1 MTQSNSPQTSFSL
14 MKSGLCALSIALA
27 GALMGG
33 CDSSPSGSSSASAPA
48 TDEANISGNVQDIHG
63 PLMEAKIEVRDKN
76 GQIVTTTQLTGG
88 SNHYAIKVP
97 AGTIYPILLT
107 ATPPQG
113 SNSSVVKAAVTSPL
127 ADRIDITDVTTLV
140 VDSAMTLGG
149 LSPENIA
156 KASGGAIGLRQR
168 QGVSASAGGGGAG
181 PGQSG
186 GGVSRGGHGGHDMSG
201 MGGGGHDMSN
211 MGDSNGQGAP
221 ATDPNQAP
229 MQNMQ
234 H

>member
-1 MTQSNSPQTSFSL
+1 MTQPNSPKAPFFL
-14 MKSGLCALSIALA
+14 MKSGLCALSIAIA

-33 CDSSPSGSSSASAPA
+33 CDSSPSGSGGSASAPA
-48 TDEANISGNVQDIHG
+48 TDEANIAGNVQDIHG
-63 PLMEAKIEVRDKN
+63 PLMEAKIEVRDKS
-76 GQIVTTTQLTGG
+76 GQIVATTQLTGG

-97 AGTIYPILLT
+97 AGSTYPILMT
-107 ATPPQG
+107 ATPPEG
-113 SNSSVVKAAVTSPL
+113 SNSFVVKAAVTSPL
-127 ADRIDITDVTTLV
+127 AERIDITDVTTLV

-168 QGVSASAGGGGAG
+168 QGVSAGAGGGGAG
-181 PGQSG
+181 AGQSG

-201 MGGGGHDMSN
+201 MGGN
-211 MGDSNGQGAP
+211 AVPQNAPGQAP
-221 ATDPNQAP
+221 AAPAP